1 MVPMITYEI
10 TATVRADLC
19 DAYERYMRDRHI
31 PDLLATGSFAG
42 ATIARSSPGRY
53 RIRYEAHDRESL
65 ERYLGEHA
73 PRLRRHATDT
83 FPEGLQLT
91 REEWTVLAAWPPAGG
106 ATPLPDRAEG
116 RSDMPI

>member
-42 ATIARSSPGRY
+42 ATMARSSPGRY
-53 RIRYEAHDRESL
+53 RIRYEDTIARKVDPTCLS
-65 ERYLGEHA
+65 
-73 PRLRRHATDT
+73 RR
-83 FPEGLQLT
+83 
-91 REEWTVLAAWPPAGG
+91 
-106 ATPLPDRAEG
+106 
-116 RSDMPI
+116 S